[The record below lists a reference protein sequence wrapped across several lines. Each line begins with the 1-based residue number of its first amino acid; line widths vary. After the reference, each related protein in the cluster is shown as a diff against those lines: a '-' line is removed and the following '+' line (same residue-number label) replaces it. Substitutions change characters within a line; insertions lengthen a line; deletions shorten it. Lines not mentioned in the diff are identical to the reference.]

1 MFSLSEQI
9 HRITEQRTCQPR
21 QEPSGCPRRRTP
33 PAACS
38 PDPAI
43 SLADLAAITGVS
55 LATVHRQVA
64 ANALPVK
71 TVRIGQRWI
80 VTSASVR
87 DMLDLEPVK
96 VSA

>member
-1 MFSLSEQI
+1 MPTKTGAKRL
-9 HRITEQRTCQPR
+9 
-21 QEPSGCPRRRTP
+21 PSKEDATRRVLT
-33 PAACS
+33 
-38 PDPAI
+38 DPAI

-87 DMLDLEPVK
+87 EMLDLEPVK
-96 VSA
+96 ASA